1 MENVVTS
8 VKTQDRNKELSGA
21 KLLIVGIQHL
31 FTMFGA
37 TVLVPL
43 TTGMNVSVALF
54 TAGIGTLLFH
64 LITRFEVPVFLG
76 SSFAYIAPIILVSQN
91 MGGLQY
97 AQGGIIIA
105 GLLYVVFAALVK
117 AVGVEK
123 ITKLLPPIVT
133 GPIIMVIGLNLAPT
147 AVNMASGN
155 WLLAGIAFLTVVAVN
170 MYAKGFFKVIPVLF
184 GLAVGYIVSAI
195 LGYVD
200 YTPIMEAKWF
210 AVPAF
215 TLPKFSWESI
225 AVIAPVALVTI
236 IEHIGDVLSVGETAG
251 KDFIRK
257 PGLATTLAGDGLATA
272 LAALLGGPANTT
284 YSENTGVLALTKIYN
299 PVVMEIA
306 AVFAILISIVGKFG
320 AIISTIPQP
329 VIGGIS
335 IVLFGM
341 IASIGIKT
349 VVKNNLD
356 FGKTRNL
363 IIAATILVLGIGG
376 AVLDLGGNIKLAGMS
391 LGAIA
396 GIILNLILPEE

>member
-1 MENVVTS
+1 MENIIKATKAKES
-8 VKTQDRNKELSGA
+8 VEEISGV

-54 TAGIGTLLFH
+54 TAGVGTLLFH
-64 LITRFEVPVFLG
+64 LITRFEVPIFLG
-76 SSFAYIAPIILVSQN
+76 SSFAYITPIILVSKN

-97 AQGGIIIA
+97 AQGGIIVA

-117 AVGVEK
+117 IIGAEK
-123 ITKLLPPIVT
+123 IKKLLPPIVT

-147 AVNMASGN
+147 AVNMASEN
-155 WLLAGIAFLTVVAVN
+155 WLLAGIAFATVVVVN

-184 GLAVGYIVSAI
+184 GLAAGYIASAI

-200 YTPIMEAKWF
+200 YTPIIEAKWF
-210 AVPAF
+210 AMPAF
-215 TLPKFSWESI
+215 TFPKFSWDAI
-225 AVIAPVALVTI
+225 AVIAPVALVTA
-236 IEHIGDVLSVGETAG
+236 IEHIGDVLSVSETVG
-251 KDFIRK
+251 KDFIKR
-257 PGLATTLAGDGLATA
+257 PGLSVTLLGDGLATA

-306 AVFAILISIVGKFG
+306 AISAICISVIGKFG
-320 AIISTIPQP
+320 AVISTIPQP

-341 IASIGIKT
+341 ISSIGIKT
-349 VVKNNLD
+349 IVNNNLD

-363 IIAATILVLGIGG
+363 LIAATILVLGIGG
-376 AVLDLGGNIKLAGMS
+376 AVFDLGGNIKLAGMS

>member
-8 VKTQDRNKELSGA
+8 AKSEDKVNDISGV
-21 KLLIVGIQHL
+21 KLLIVGMQHL

-54 TAGIGTLLFH
+54 TAGVGTLLFH
-64 LITRFEVPVFLG
+64 LITHFEVPVFLG

-97 AQGGIIIA
+97 AQGGIIVA
-105 GLLYVVFAALVK
+105 GLLYVAFAALVK
-117 AVGVEK
+117 AVGVDK
-123 ITKLLPPIVT
+123 ITRLLPPIVT

-147 AVNMASGN
+147 AVGMASAN
-155 WLLAGIAFLTVVAVN
+155 WLLAGVAFMTVVAVN
-170 MYAKGFFKVIPVLF
+170 VYARGFYKVIPVLI
-184 GLAVGYIVSAI
+184 GLAVGYTASAV
-195 LGYVD
+195 LGYID
-200 YTPIMEAKWF
+200 FTPVIEAEWF

-215 TLPKFSWESI
+215 TFPKFSMESI
-225 AVIAPVALVTI
+225 AVIAPVALVTV
-236 IEHIGDVLSVGETAG
+236 IEHIGDVLSVSETVG
-251 KDFIRK
+251 KDFARK
-257 PGLATTLAGDGLATA
+257 PGLAATLMGDGLATSI
-272 LAALLGGPANTT
+272 AALLGGPANTT

-306 AVFAILISIVGKFG
+306 AVFAILVSVIGKFG

-341 IASIGIKT
+341 IASIGVNTI
-349 VVKNNLD
+349 VKNNID
-356 FGKTRNL
+356 FGNTRNL
-363 IIAATILVLGIGG
+363 LIAATILVLGIGG

-391 LGAIA
+391 LAAVA

>member
-1 MENVVTS
+1 MENIIKATKAKES
-8 VKTQDRNKELSGA
+8 VEEISGV

-54 TAGIGTLLFH
+54 TAGVGTLLFH
-64 LITRFEVPVFLG
+64 LITRFEVPIFLG
-76 SSFAYIAPIILVSQN
+76 SSFAYIAPIILVSKN

-97 AQGGIIIA
+97 AQGGIIVA

-117 AVGVEK
+117 IIGAEK
-123 ITKLLPPIVT
+123 IKKLLPPIVT

-147 AVNMASGN
+147 AVNMASEN
-155 WLLAGIAFLTVVAVN
+155 WLLAGIAFATVVVVN

-184 GLAVGYIVSAI
+184 GLAAGYIASAI

-200 YTPIMEAKWF
+200 YTPIIEAKWF
-210 AVPAF
+210 AMPAF
-215 TLPKFSWESI
+215 TFPKFSWDAI
-225 AVIAPVALVTI
+225 AVIAPVALVTA
-236 IEHIGDVLSVGETAG
+236 IEHIGDVLSVSETVG
-251 KDFIRK
+251 KDFIKR
-257 PGLATTLAGDGLATA
+257 PGLSVTLLGDGLATA

-306 AVFAILISIVGKFG
+306 AISAICISVIGKFG
-320 AIISTIPQP
+320 AVISTIPQP

-341 IASIGIKT
+341 ISSIGIKT
-349 VVKNNLD
+349 IVNNNLD

-363 IIAATILVLGIGG
+363 LIAATILVLGIGG
-376 AVLDLGGNIKLAGMS
+376 AVFDLGGNIKLAGMS